1 MWVVILSGEGRIRT
15 FILRAEVVLI
25 TWWLKEKVPVLK
37 KGEGGVT
44 PLPPFA
50 GQLRDEISTVI

>member
-1 MWVVILSGEGRIRT
+1 MWVVNLSGEGRLRT

-25 TWWLKEKVPVLK
+25 TWWLKGNVPVLK

-44 PLPPFA
+44 SLHL
-50 GQLRDEISTVI
+50 QDN